1 MILPRHEKHLR
12 RCLAA
17 KRAPEVVE
25 RKVKLAPGGSTSSLT
40 HQVTGNVVT
49 ISKFSTKME
58 KIPETL
64 HWDRCTNNTIPTVVG
79 TVQH

>member
-1 MILPRHEKHLR
+1 MILPRHKKHLR

-17 KRAPEVVE
+17 KRAPAAKVVE
-25 RKVKLAPGGSTSSLT
+25 REVKLAPGGSTSSLT
-40 HQVTGNVVT
+40 KQATGNVVT

-64 HWDRCTNNTIPTVVG
+64 HWDRCTNTT
-79 TVQH
+79 